1 MAFKVEIA
9 ADAMEDVLLRTL
21 ARAIA
26 GRGFE
31 MLGVVVLRK
40 GDGAVSTLGNAN
52 ITQSLGF
59 AELLRDLADQIE
71 ANTGEPGS
79 RIYPSS

>member
-1 MAFKVEIA
+1 MAFKVEVA
-9 ADAMEDVLLRTL
+9 ADAMEEVLLRAL
-21 ARAIA
+21 GRAVA

-31 MLGVVVLRK
+31 MLGVVVLRR
-40 GDGAVSTLGNAN
+40 GDGAVSTLGNTD

-71 ANTGEPGS
+71 ANLNRPAS
-79 RIYPSS
+79 RIIPSG

>member
-21 ARAIA
+21 GRAVA

-31 MLGVVVLRK
+31 MLGVVVLRRS
-40 GDGAVSTLGNAN
+40 DGAVSTLGNAD
-52 ITQSLGF
+52 ITQNLGF
-59 AELLRDLADQIE
+59 AELLRDLADEIE
-71 ANTGEPGS
+71 ANLGEPSS
-79 RIYPSS
+79 RVIPSS